1 MNCHPISRGLRVLV
15 ALGALLAG
23 LGLRAATYTI
33 TQASG
38 FSSLP
43 STLQAGDVV
52 LVKNGTYLNVART
65 LNAAGTVA
73 NPVHFRAENPGQVF
87 FGGATQFQVRGT
99 ALVISGFVF
108 DGDVVAGGPA
118 SASGVFRFNVNSSDC
133 VLRDCVF
140 NNFDTGVGIDGAFW
154 VLING
159 YRHTV
164 EYCRFAKKQQA
175 DPIINIVPQEDDS
188 APAGTYPTRDIP
200 RRHLIRYCYFGER
213 TNISDNGYETIRTG
227 GSEYQMYDL
236 STVVEYCVFE
246 KAIYGADVTGYE
258 PEVISNKSRNN
269 IYRYNTFIHC
279 KGGIVLRHGDDCV
292 VEGNFFFGE
301 PGSVMG
307 SGIRVIGLRH
317 LVRNNYLQD
326 IDGTGFRAAICVT
339 KGSGEWDV
347 NSGNNAYESA
357 GYARIFHNTIVNS
370 AQPLNLGA
378 TSASSGTTAPVGVEV
393 RGNVVQSA
401 AGDGAILT
409 FNDAN
414 GWSIS
419 SVAFSANWFYHPSGT
434 YGAIQP
440 ATGVTTGAP
449 VQLAADAGLG
459 YHVPQPGSPV
469 LGQAPATIPATVRD
483 LRGKFRGATRDAGS
497 YDSQATGAVLNRPLT
512 RADVGPSYD
521 GRNSTAMAPLILV
534 SPASQTAPEFGPA
547 SFSVTVGGEGPF
559 TYQWFKDDAPLAGAT
574 GATLTFASV
583 LEADEGA
590 YTVAIVNAAGTALS
604 VPASL
609 VVTPSR
615 PVITAS
621 PAAQTVAAGATF
633 ALHVS
638 ASGEL
643 PLTYTWKRD
652 GIAIP
657 GATAAT
663 LTIANAQP
671 GDAGTYTVVV
681 ANSYGE
687 VESTGALVEVLGA
700 SQALLLNDTFSG
712 NGFKTQQLPVSA
724 LWRSSSTTSSGN
736 LALQSGALLVPAGRH
751 ALAYFTDGPPQSL
764 AVGDELV
771 VAFTVNFTSVG
782 TGSGGFRVGLFNSN
796 GVARP
801 ADGNNDGFTQYDGFL
816 VATTPQIPD
825 GTSSALTLM
834 QRRTDVAG
842 TLLSSTQNVY
852 TALATIG
859 GNTQSFVTGTNY
871 LVRLVVA
878 RTAQARLSF
887 SFTVTGG
894 ALTAYGFEREIDAS
908 TVHAFD
914 AFAVLSVSA
923 NANGSSYL
931 IDNVSVTHTA
941 APAAVAPTILAQPQ
955 SASVNP
961 GESVTFSADATGTPV
976 PTFQWRKGGVA
987 IEGATGASYTIA
999 SAAAGDAGDY
1009 DVVAT
1014 NSAGSATSNVAVLTV
1029 ASPLSALQTWRV
1041 TYFGAPEA
1049 TGDAADLAD
1058 PDADGLVNLVE
1069 YALGF
1074 DPKEADVAALPAT
1087 ASADGQWVF
1096 NYTRPVGRS
1105 DLTYTVQVSTNLQT
1119 WATVAQEQA
1128 AVVGDTATW
1137 RAVYPQAG
1145 NPNAFFRLS
1154 VSPAVP

>member
-33 TQASG
+33 TQASD

-73 NPVHFRAENPGQVF
+73 NPVHFRAENPGQVL

-414 GWSIS
+414 GWAIS
-419 SVAFSANWFYHPSGT
+419 AVAFSANWFYHPSGT

-440 ATGVTTGAP
+440 ATGITTGSP
-449 VQLAADAGLG
+449 VQLASDAGLG

-469 LGQAPATIPATVRD
+469 LGQAPVTTPATVRD

-497 YDSQATGAVLNRPLT
+497 YDTQATGAVLNRPLT

-652 GIAIP
+652 GIVIP

-712 NGFKTQQLPVSA
+712 NGFKTQQLPGSA
-724 LWRSSSTTSSGN
+724 FWRSSSTSSSGN

-801 ADGNNDGFTQYDGFL
+801 ADGNNDGFTDYDGFL
-816 VATTPQIPD
+816 VATTAQVPA

-842 TLLSSTQNVY
+842 TLISSTQNVY

-859 GNTQSFVTGTNY
+859 GSTQSFVTGTNY
-871 LVRLVVA
+871 LVRLVVG

-894 ALTAYGFEREIDAS
+894 DLTAYGFAREIDAT
-908 TVHAFD
+908 TVSAFD
-914 AFAVLSVSA
+914 AFAVLSVSP

-931 IDNVSVTHTA
+931 IDNVAVTHTA

-955 SASVNP
+955 DMTAVV
-961 GESVTFSADATGTPV
+961 GDDGAFSVTATGTPA
-976 PTFQWRKGGVA
+976 PTYQWRRNGTLLAGATAPALMFSDLKTTDADVYDVVVSNAGGS
-987 IEGATGASYTIA
+987 IESATARLTVLTPSEHWRMQHFGATGAS
-999 SAAAGDAGDY
+999 
-1009 DVVAT
+1009 
-1014 NSAGSATSNVAVLTV
+1014 
-1029 ASPLSALQTWRV
+1029 
-1041 TYFGAPEA
+1041 GA
-1049 TGDAADLAD
+1049 AADLAD
-1058 PDADGLVNLVE
+1058 PDQDSAPNLLE
-1069 YALGF
+1069 YALGL
-1074 DPKEADVAALPAT
+1074 DPLVPDRAPAPALSLDGTEWTYLYARPRLRADLAYAVE
-1087 ASADGQWVF
+1087 
-1096 NYTRPVGRS
+1096 
-1105 DLTYTVQVSTNLQT
+1105 VSGNLLL
-1119 WATVAQEQA
+1119 WATEGVVHEEA
-1128 AVVGDTATW
+1128 AVEGDTATW
-1137 RAVYPQAG
+1137 RARYVPAQPG
-1145 NPNAFFRLS
+1145 SVFFRLR
-1154 VSPAVP
+1154 VSRLVP

>member
-15 ALGALLAG
+15 ALGGLLAV

-33 TQASG
+33 TQTSD

-52 LVKNGTYLNVART
+52 LVKSGTYLNVART

-87 FGGATQFQVRGT
+87 FGGATQFQVRGA

-108 DGDVVAGGPA
+108 DGDVAAGGPA

-140 NNFDTGVGIDGAFW
+140 NNFDEGVSVDGAYW
-154 VLING
+154 VLLNG

-164 EYCRFAKKQQA
+164 EYCRFTQKQQPH
-175 DPIINIVPQEDDS
+175 PIINIVPQEDDS

-200 RRHLIRYCYFGER
+200 RRHLVRYCYFGER
-213 TNISDNGYETIRTG
+213 TNIGDNGYETIRTG
-227 GSEYQMYDL
+227 GSGYQMYDL
-236 STVVEYCVFE
+236 STIIEHCVFE
-246 KAIYGADVTGYE
+246 RSIYGPDLTGYE

-307 SGIRVIGLRH
+307 TGIRLIGLRH
-317 LVRNNYLQD
+317 IVRNNYLQD
-326 IDGTGFRAAICVT
+326 IDGTGFRAAICVS
-339 KGSGEWDV
+339 KGTGEWDI
-347 NSGNNAYESA
+347 NSTNSFYESA
-357 GYARIFHNTIVNS
+357 NHAKIFHNTVVNC
-370 AQPLNLGA
+370 AQPLFLGA
-378 TSASSGTTAPVGVEV
+378 TSANTGTIAPVGVEV

-419 SVAFSANWFYHPSGT
+419 DVTFSSNWFYHAGGS
-434 YGAIQP
+434 YGSIQP
-440 ATGVTTGAP
+440 ASGVTAATP
-449 VQLAADAGLG
+449 VQLAVDAGLG
-459 YHVPQPGSPV
+459 YRVPQVGSPV
-469 LGQAPATIPATVRD
+469 LGQAAATAPATVRD
-483 LRGKFRGATRDAGS
+483 IRGTFRGPTRDAGS
-497 YDSQATGAVLNRPLT
+497 YDTQATGPVLNRPLG

-521 GRNSTAMAPLILV
+521 GRGSSAMAPLILV
-534 SPASQTAPEFGPA
+534 SPARQSVPEF
-547 SFSVTVGGEGPF
+547 SSVTFSVTVGGAGPF
-559 TYQWFKDDAPLAGAT
+559 TYQWFKDDAPISGAT
-574 GATLTFASV
+574 GAAFSFASV

-590 YTVAIVNAAGTALS
+590 YTVAISNAAGTAIS
-604 VPASL
+604 VPATL
-609 VVTPSR
+609 GVTASR
-615 PVITAS
+615 PFITAS
-621 PAAQTVAAGATF
+621 PAGQSVVVGAAF
-633 ALHVS
+633 QLHVS
-638 ASGEL
+638 ANGEL

-652 GIAIP
+652 GIAIS

-663 LTIANAQP
+663 LTIASAQP

-687 VESTGALVEVLGA
+687 VESAGALIAVLGA
-700 SQALLLNDTFSG
+700 NQTRLLNDTFSG
-712 NGFKTQQLPVSA
+712 SDFKSQALPVSA
-724 LWRSSSTTSSGN
+724 FWRSSNTSSGN

-751 ALAYFTDGPPQSL
+751 ALAYFTDGAPQSL
-764 AVGDELV
+764 AVGDELA

-801 ADGNNDGFTQYDGFL
+801 ADGINDGFTDYDGFL
-816 VATTPQIPD
+816 VATTPQIPA

-842 TLLSSTQNVY
+842 TLISSTQNIY

-894 ALTAYGFEREIDAS
+894 ALTAYGFEREIDAT
-908 TVHAFD
+908 TVSAFD

-941 APAAVAPTILAQPQ
+941 APTAVAPTILAQPQ
-955 SASVNP
+955 DMTAVV
-961 GESVTFSADATGTPV
+961 GDDGAFSVTATGTPA
-976 PTFQWRKGGVA
+976 PTYQWRRNGTLLAGATGPTLMFSDLKTTDADVYDVVVSNAGGS
-987 IEGATGASYTIA
+987 IESATARLTVLTPSEHWRMQHFGATGAS
-999 SAAAGDAGDY
+999 
-1009 DVVAT
+1009 
-1014 NSAGSATSNVAVLTV
+1014 
-1029 ASPLSALQTWRV
+1029 
-1041 TYFGAPEA
+1041 GA
-1049 TGDAADLAD
+1049 AADLAD
-1058 PDADGLVNLVE
+1058 PDQDSVPNLLE

-1074 DPKEADVAALPAT
+1074 DPLVPDRAPAPAL
-1087 ASADGQWVF
+1087 SLDGTEWTYL
-1096 NYTRPVGRS
+1096 YTRPRLRP
-1105 DLTYTVQVSTNLQT
+1105 DLAYAVEVSGNLLL
-1119 WATVAQEQA
+1119 WATEGVVHEEA
-1128 AVVGDTATW
+1128 AIEGDTATW
-1137 RAVYPQAG
+1137 RARYVPAQPG
-1145 NPNAFFRLS
+1145 SVFFRLR
-1154 VSPAVP
+1154 VSRMVP